1 MSDQRAL
8 AFLREL
14 ERSDETLREAVAE
27 IDDLAAEVERV
38 RLRAA
43 ELGAFLARLPAGRD
57 RLEAER
63 AEAAQQAAHALRAK
77 GEAEESLDDAARRR
91 SEEAADEARRGFVRT
106 RDALRMTERRVAEV
120 DEEAAKL
127 KAAAADAT
135 REAAELEARA
145 RQLAAGFRKDPRL
158 AEIASDP
165 APGLAGV
172 VEWGSGARAALI
184 VARGGLKAEREALI
198 RQANELGSVLLGE
211 PLLAATPATVRR
223 RVEELSM
230 LQR

>member
-1 MSDQRAL
+1 MSDQQAL

-27 IDDLAAEVERV
+27 VDDLAAEVERV

-43 ELGAFLARLPAGRD
+43 ELGAFLARPPAGRG
-57 RLEAER
+57 L
-63 AEAAQQAAHALRAK
+63 
-77 GEAEESLDDAARRR
+77 
-91 SEEAADEARRGFVRT
+91 VRT
-106 RDALRMTERRVAEV
+106 RDALRMAERRVAEV

-127 KAAAADAT
+127 RAAAADAT

-145 RQLAAGFRKDPRL
+145 RQLAAGLRKDPRL

-172 VEWGSGARAALI
+172 VEWGSAARAALL

-223 RVEELSM
+223 RVEELSA
-230 LQR
+230 LQRQPIWAIGARLREEKGGEPPARGSSGQPP